1 MGTRRLDITCIVSV
15 HYTIPLQCW
24 ENGVSWWQ
32 SLELQEQC
40 HLDPAGIM
48 ATIVDPAGIVAT
60 TVDGH
65 REVGHLA
72 PYHGRLAL
80 FGHPAPYHGRL
91 GLGHQD
97 IPTMAVDPP
106 LGDLD
111 LDMAVDPTVGPLD
124 LPPAT
129 ATPDKAVAQNEQDN
143 DNAWLHWTRKIAF
156 IV

>member
-1 MGTRRLDITCIVSV
+1 
-15 HYTIPLQCW
+15 
-24 ENGVSWWQ
+24 
-32 SLELQEQC
+32 
-40 HLDPAGIM
+40 M
-48 ATIVDPAGIVAT
+48 ATIVDPAGIMAT
-60 TVDGH
+60 IVDGH

-106 LGDLD
+106 LGALD
-111 LDMAVDPTVGPLD
+111 L
-124 LPPAT
+124 PAT

-143 DNAWLHWTRKIAF
+143 DNACLATLENENCFNCLNSLLKMI
-156 IV
+156 

>member
-40 HLDPAGIM
+40 QLDPAGIMAIVDPAGIM
-48 ATIVDPAGIVAT
+48 ATIVD
-60 TVDGH
+60 GH
-65 REVGHLA
+65 WEVGHL
-72 PYHGRLAL
+72 
-80 FGHPAPYHGRL
+80 APYHGRL

-97 IPTMAVDPP
+97 IPTMAVDQP

-129 ATPDKAVAQNEQDN
+129 ATPDNAVAQNEQDN
-143 DNAWLHWTRKIAF
+143 DNA
-156 IV
+156 

>member
-15 HYTIPLQCW
+15 HYTISLQCW

-32 SLELQEQC
+32 SLELQERC

-60 TVDGH
+60 IVDGH

-72 PYHGRLAL
+72 LYHGRLAL
-80 FGHPAPYHGRL
+80 FGPPAPYHGRL
-91 GLGHQD
+91 GLGH
-97 IPTMAVDPP
+97 
-106 LGDLD
+106 LD
-111 LDMAVDPTVGPLD
+111 MDMAVDPTVGPLD
-124 LPPAT
+124 LPAT

-143 DNAWLHWTRKIAF
+143 DKAEPNWKRKIAF

>member
-40 HLDPAGIM
+40 QLDPAGIMAIVDPAGIM
-48 ATIVDPAGIVAT
+48 ATI
-60 TVDGH
+60 VDGH

-72 PYHGRLAL
+72 PYHGLAL
-80 FGHPAPYHGRL
+80 FGPPAPYHGRL

-106 LGDLD
+106 LG
-111 LDMAVDPTVGPLD
+111 ALD
-124 LPPAT
+124 LPPTT

-143 DNAWLHWTRKIAF
+143 DNAWLHWKRN
-156 IV
+156 

>member
-1 MGTRRLDITCIVSV
+1 MGLTRRLDITCIVSV

-40 HLDPAGIM
+40 QLDPAGIMAIVDPAGIM
-48 ATIVDPAGIVAT
+48 ATI
-60 TVDGH
+60 VDGH

-106 LGDLD
+106 
-111 LDMAVDPTVGPLD
+111 VGPLD
-124 LPPAT
+124 LPAP
-129 ATPDKAVAQNEQDN
+129 ATPDKAQNEQDN
-143 DNAWLHWTRKIAF
+143 DNAWLHWKRN
-156 IV
+156 